1 MSTPA
6 LVRLM
11 RDLKKLQ
18 NEPMPDIHAKPTENL
33 MVWKAVIIGPQD
45 TPWEG
50 GTFKLLLEFSEEYP
64 IKAPTV
70 RFTTRIFHP
79 NIYNDGTICLD
90 VLQNQWSTIFDVQ
103 TILASVQSLLC
114 DPNPESPA
122 NSEAA
127 RLFVDNRRAYVRR
140 VREVVEKS
148 WAQ

>member
-45 TPWEG
+45 TAWEG

-90 VLQNQWSTIFDVQ
+90 VLQNQWSSIFDVQ
-103 TILASVQSLLC
+103 AILTSVQSLLC

-127 RLFVDNRRAYVRR
+127 RLFVDNRRAYMRR

>member
-1 MSTPA
+1 
-6 LVRLM
+6 
-11 RDLKKLQ
+11 
-18 NEPMPDIHAKPTENL
+18 

-64 IKAPTV
+64 IKAPNV

>member
-1 MSTPA
+1 MSTSA

-45 TPWEG
+45 TAWEG

-90 VLQNQWSTIFDVQ
+90 VLQNQWSSIFDVQ
-103 TILASVQSLLC
+103 AILTSVQSLLC

-127 RLFVDNRRAYVRR
+127 RLFVDNRRAYMRR

>member
-1 MSTPA
+1 
-6 LVRLM
+6 M

-45 TPWEG
+45 TAWEG

-90 VLQNQWSTIFDVQ
+90 VLQNQWSSIFDVQ
-103 TILASVQSLLC
+103 AILTSVQSLLC

-127 RLFVDNRRAYVRR
+127 RLFVDNRRAYMRR